1 MNELSIFYSAEDLR
15 DFLSSPSTWR
25 QIGIFVVGLLAA
37 WLSGRWCQKR
47 LLPVIQP
54 GVFSEGRR
62 TAMRTGALGVIPLIL
77 WAWLAAFVAILRQQ
91 GHDTEVLRMAMLLA
105 GALAVIRMGVFIL
118 RHSFSPGSRLKAW
131 EGALT
136 VTIWGLVALHI
147 LGWLPFVIQTLDEYA
162 YYFGKARISLYT
174 VTSLALSMALL
185 LLVALWLSNAIQWR
199 VRRSKVLDVSM
210 KIALTKLA
218 KFLLLTLAVL
228 MAMVAAG
235 IDLTALAVFGGALGV
250 GLGLGLQRVVSNF
263 VSGFILI
270 FEGSIRPGDI
280 VTIGNTFGTVKAL
293 HARHVVVRTEDGL
306 DILVP
311 NENLL
316 TSEITNWTYEGDRKV
331 RLRLPVLISYDDD
344 PELAT
349 ELLEQAAREHAH
361 VLKDPGPVAC
371 VIGFGD
377 NGINLELRAWVDDPD
392 YGLGNVRSELYR
404 RIWRDLRA
412 AGVSIPYPQREV
424 HVKDQAAGA
433 ALPAGK
439 PGSRPVSARGR
450 RPAPPEAPP
459 D

>member
-1 MNELSIFYSAEDLR
+1 MNELSIFYSAEELR
-15 DFLSSPSTWR
+15 AFLSSPSTWR
-25 QIGIFVVGLLAA
+25 QIGIFVIGLLTA

-174 VTSLALSMALL
+174 VTSFALSMALL

-199 VRRSKVLDVSM
+199 VMKSEVLDASM
-210 KIALTKLA
+210 KIALTKLF
-218 KFLLLTLAVL
+218 KFLLLMLAVL
-228 MAMVAAG
+228 VAIVAAG

-263 VSGFILI
+263 VSGLILA
-270 FEGSIRPGDI
+270 FEGSIKPGD
-280 VTIGNTFGTVKAL
+280 VVSIGGTFGTVQVL
-293 HARHVVVRTEDGL
+293 HARYLVVHTQDGH

-316 TSEITNWTYEGDRKV
+316 TTEITNWSYAGDRRIRV
-331 RLRLPVLISYDDD
+331 RLPVQISYNDD
-344 PELAT
+344 PE
-349 ELLEQAAREHAH
+349 QAIAIIERSAGGHPR
-361 VLKDPGPVAC
+361 VIKDPKPEAVLNA
-371 VIGFGD
+371 FGES
-377 NGINLELRAWVDDPD
+377 GIDLELRVWVDDAL
-392 YGLGNVRSELYR
+392 YAMGARSDIYR
-404 RIWRDLRA
+404 RIWKELSA
-412 AGVSIPYPQREV
+412 AGIAIPFPQRDV
-424 HVKDQAAGA
+424 HIMEPAAGA
-433 ALPAGK
+433 APPAGK